1 MGSMKLGSKPDAFT
15 RRGQAWFCTTGLP
28 SDVVVEV
35 GDMSFHLHKF
45 PLLSKSA
52 IMGRL
57 IEENSDRDECIIKLS
72 NIPGGAKSFELVAR
86 FCYGLKIELSSENV
100 VYLRCAAE
108 HLEMTEE
115 TSGDNLINQTETFF
129 NQVVLRS
136 WKDSLEALQTCDGLL
151 PHAEDLHIVKRCIE
165 SLAGKASI
173 DPDLFG
179 WPVSE
184 HSAMQ
189 SPGGS
194 VLWNGISTGAKVRN
208 CSSDWWYDDASSLSF
223 PTYKR
228 LISAMESRGIKQE
241 IIAGSL
247 TYYAKKFL
255 PGLNRRQSTGPMPLT
270 AATLSDEEQRH
281 LLEEID
287 RMLPLQK
294 SLISTNVLLWLLRT
308 AMILKVDRACISN
321 LEKRVGMQLD
331 EATLEDLLLPNFSYT
346 MDTLYNVEC
355 MHRILDH
362 FMAMDQTTGGASP
375 CLDDVMASPSLAP
388 ITAVAKLIDGYL
400 AEIAPDINLKPLKFQ
415 SLAAALPEYARPLD
429 DGLYRAI
436 DVYLKSH
443 PTLPEAEREQLCR
456 LIDCQKLSLEACTH
470 AAQNERLPL
479 RVVVQVLF
487 FEQLQLRTSVA
498 GCLLVSDNLEASS
511 RTLRSGN
518 GGAMMATSGEAGSW
532 ATVAVRENQ
541 ALRVGM
547 DSMRLRLMELER
559 ECSDMR
565 QDIQKLGRGRYRRH
579 HRRGAGVDKDGGG
592 WAARVQRMLT
602 PKMMKL
608 QMCSAQQD
616 AAAPAGEQQ
625 QQQLVMSEQH
635 KRVEKLHQA
644 KVAKHK
650 KQLCMDND
658 DDDDA

>member
-1 MGSMKLGSKPDAFT
+1 M
-15 RRGQAWFCTTGLP
+15 Q
-28 SDVVVEV
+28 
-35 GDMSFHLHKF
+35 F

-52 IMGRL
+52 ILGRL
-57 IEENSDRDECIIKLS
+57 IEENSDSDECVIILS
-72 NIPGGAKSFELVAR
+72 DIPGGAKSFELVAR

-115 TSGDNLINQTETFF
+115 TSGDNLINQTESFF

-136 WKDSLEALQTCDGLL
+136 WKDSLEALRTCDGLL

-184 HSAMQ
+184 HSTMQ

-228 LISAMESRGIKQE
+228 LISSMESRGIKQE

-255 PGLNRRQSTGPMPLT
+255 PGLNRRQSTGPMPLP
-270 AATLSDEEQRH
+270 AATLSDEEQRR

-287 RMLPLQK
+287 RMLPLQRG
-294 SLISTNVLLWLLRT
+294 LISTNVLLWLLRT

-355 MHRILDH
+355 VHRILDH
-362 FMAMDQTTGGASP
+362 FLAMDQTMGGGGASP

-415 SLAAALPEYARPLD
+415 SLAAVLPEYARPLD

-436 DVYLKSH
+436 DVYLKVH
-443 PTLPEAEREQLCR
+443 FR
-456 LIDCQKLSLEACTH
+456 
-470 AAQNERLPL
+470 AAIL
-479 RVVVQVLF
+479 
-487 FEQLQLRTSVA
+487 A
-498 GCLLVSDNLEASS
+498 
-511 RTLRSGN
+511 
-518 GGAMMATSGEAGSW
+518 
-532 ATVAVRENQ
+532 
-541 ALRVGM
+541 
-547 DSMRLRLMELER
+547 
-559 ECSDMR
+559 
-565 QDIQKLGRGRYRRH
+565 
-579 HRRGAGVDKDGGG
+579 
-592 WAARVQRMLT
+592 
-602 PKMMKL
+602 
-608 QMCSAQQD
+608 
-616 AAAPAGEQQ
+616 
-625 QQQLVMSEQH
+625 
-635 KRVEKLHQA
+635 
-644 KVAKHK
+644 
-650 KQLCMDND
+650 
-658 DDDDA
+658 

>member
-1 MGSMKLGSKPDAFT
+1 MGSMKLSSKPDAFT
-15 RRGQAWFCTTGLP
+15 RRGQAWYCTTGLP
-28 SDVVVEV
+28 SDVLVEV
-35 GDMSFHLHKF
+35 GEMSFHLHKF

-52 IMGRL
+52 ILGRL
-57 IEENSDRDECIIKLS
+57 IEENSDSDECVIILS
-72 NIPGGAKSFELVAR
+72 DIPGGAKSFELVAR

-115 TSGDNLINQTETFF
+115 TSGDNLINQTESFF

-136 WKDSLEALQTCDGLL
+136 WKDSLEALRTCDGLL

-184 HSAMQ
+184 HSTMQ

-228 LISAMESRGIKQE
+228 LISSMESRGIKQE

-255 PGLNRRQSTGPMPLT
+255 PGLNRRQSTGPMPLP
-270 AATLSDEEQRH
+270 AATLSDEEQRR

-287 RMLPLQK
+287 RMLPLQRG
-294 SLISTNVLLWLLRT
+294 LISTNVLLWLLRT

-355 MHRILDH
+355 VHRILDH
-362 FMAMDQTTGGASP
+362 FLAMDQTMGGGGASP

-415 SLAAALPEYARPLD
+415 SLAAVLPEYARPLD

-436 DVYLKSH
+436 DVYLKVH
-443 PTLPEAEREQLCR
+443 FR
-456 LIDCQKLSLEACTH
+456 
-470 AAQNERLPL
+470 AAIL
-479 RVVVQVLF
+479 
-487 FEQLQLRTSVA
+487 A
-498 GCLLVSDNLEASS
+498 
-511 RTLRSGN
+511 
-518 GGAMMATSGEAGSW
+518 
-532 ATVAVRENQ
+532 
-541 ALRVGM
+541 
-547 DSMRLRLMELER
+547 
-559 ECSDMR
+559 
-565 QDIQKLGRGRYRRH
+565 
-579 HRRGAGVDKDGGG
+579 
-592 WAARVQRMLT
+592 
-602 PKMMKL
+602 
-608 QMCSAQQD
+608 
-616 AAAPAGEQQ
+616 
-625 QQQLVMSEQH
+625 
-635 KRVEKLHQA
+635 
-644 KVAKHK
+644 
-650 KQLCMDND
+650 
-658 DDDDA
+658 